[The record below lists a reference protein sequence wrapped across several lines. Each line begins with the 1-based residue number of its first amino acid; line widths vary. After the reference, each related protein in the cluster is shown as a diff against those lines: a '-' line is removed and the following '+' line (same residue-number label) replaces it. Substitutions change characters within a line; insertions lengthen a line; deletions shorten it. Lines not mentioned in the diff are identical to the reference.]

1 MMKIGLVCPYSIAK
15 GGGVQEHVFAVQ
27 AELAA
32 RGHDVYIITPQ
43 PRDYEPAPGAKILF
57 VGTATDFSSPLQTTV
72 QVSAADDEAINDML
86 EREQFDIIH
95 FHEPWVPVLSRQILS
110 RSNSINVA
118 TFHAKLPENI
128 MMRTMTK
135 VVTPY
140 TKSVLK
146 YIHEFTAVSEAAAEY
161 VCSLTDQPVA
171 LIPNGIDLMRY
182 KAPRRRDKAA
192 DAAKTIL
199 YIGRLEPRKGVNYLL
214 KAFAAMSA
222 LQPNVRLVIAGDG
235 VDREK
240 LEEYVHETG
249 LKNVDFLGYI
259 SDEQKRKLLKEA
271 DLFCSPALYGE
282 SFGIVLLEAMAS
294 GLVTVG
300 GNNPGYA
307 SVMTGLGSI
316 SLVDP
321 KDTEEFVRRLTLLL
335 HENDLRTLWRTWA
348 KSQLPQYDYKA
359 VTDQYEEVYSQA
371 LEQHR

>member
-1 MMKIGLVCPYSIAK
+1 MKIGLVCPYSIAK

-27 AELAA
+27 AELEK
-32 RGHDVYIITPQ
+32 RGHDVWIITPRPKDTEVPPEQ
-43 PRDYEPAPGAKILF
+43 KVIF
-57 VGTATDFSSPLQTTV
+57 VGVATDFNSPMQTTV
-72 QVSAADDEAINDML
+72 QLSAADDEAINTML
-86 EREQFDIIH
+86 EQEQFDVLH

-118 TFHAKLPENI
+118 TFHAKLPETT

-161 VCSLTDQPVA
+161 VCSLTDVPIA
-171 LIPNGIDLMRY
+171 LIPNGIDLARY
-182 KAPRRRDKAA
+182 KAPRRKDKPQDA
-192 DAAKTIL
+192 DKVIL
-199 YIGRLEPRKGVNYLL
+199 YIGRLEQRKGVNYLL
-214 KAFAAMSA
+214 KAFSVMAAT
-222 LQPNVRLVIAGDG
+222 QPNVRLVIAGDG
-235 VDREK
+235 VDRLK
-240 LEEYVHETG
+240 LEEYVEETG
-249 LKNVDFLGYI
+249 LKNIDFLGYI
-259 SDEQKRKLLKEA
+259 SDDEKRSLLKTA

-294 GLVTVG
+294 GLVTVAG
-300 GNNPGYA
+300 DNPGYA

-321 KDTEEFVRRLTLLL
+321 KDTEEFARRLALLL
-335 HENDLRTLWRTWA
+335 HENGLRALWRDWA
-348 KSQLPQYDYKA
+348 KSQLPQYDYRTI
-359 VTDQYEEVYSQA
+359 TDQYEEVYSQA